1 MQTWLARNQL
11 DFKEVVLENGA
22 GLSRKERISAAHMA
36 QLLQHAFDHPL
47 SAELQAS
54 LPILGVDGS
63 VKRRLKESPAASHAH
78 LKTGTLEGVKTI
90 AGYVR
95 SQHWPRMDRRVLHQ
109 PPLRQGRTGCTG
121 CVA

>member
-1 MQTWLARNQL
+1 
-11 DFKEVVLENGA
+11 
-22 GLSRKERISAAHMA
+22 MA

-63 VKRRLKESPAASHAH
+63 VKKRLRESPAASHAH

-95 SQHWPRMDRRVLHQ
+95 SRA
-109 PPLRQGRTGCTG
+109 GREWVVVFFINHPYAKGG
-121 CVA
+121 QDAQDALIEWVQQR